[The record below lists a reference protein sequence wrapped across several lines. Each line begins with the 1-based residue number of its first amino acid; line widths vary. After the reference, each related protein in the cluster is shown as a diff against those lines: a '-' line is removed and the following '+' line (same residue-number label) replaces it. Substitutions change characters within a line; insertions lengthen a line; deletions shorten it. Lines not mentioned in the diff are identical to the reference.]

1 MNETKEY
8 YQNNAQAFFDD
19 TVNADLSKQ
28 YDRFLKYFPSGGKI
42 LDFGCGSG
50 RDTKVFLQKGYCV
63 DAIDGSSELCKL
75 ASAYCGIQVKCMDF
89 YDLSDVEKYDG
100 IWACASLLHIP
111 KNEMPIILSKMEKAL
126 THNGIIYA
134 SFKLGDFE
142 GNRNGRFFSD
152 VNPVI
157 FEEMISDVIGLVK
170 VDEWF
175 TEDVRPEKKTTWYNV
190 ILKKS

>member
-19 TVNADLSKQ
+19 TVNADISEQ
-28 YDRFLKYFPSGGKI
+28 YDRFLKYIPNGGKV

-50 RDTKVFLQKGYCV
+50 RDTKAFLQRGYCV

-75 ASAYCGIQVKCMDF
+75 ASDYCGIQVNCMDF
-89 YDLSDVEKYDG
+89 YDLSDTEKYDG

-111 KNEMPIILSKMEKAL
+111 KNEMPTMLSKMKKAL
-126 THNGIIYA
+126 VQNGVIYA

-190 ILKKS
+190 ILRKN